1 MVTIS
6 GKARLAGVMG
16 WPVGHSRSP
25 LLHNYWFERYG
36 IDGVYVPLRVAA
48 VDLGAVLRALPAM
61 GFLGCNVTLPHK
73 EAVLHLVDELDP
85 LAAAIG
91 AVNTVTIDAAGRLH
105 GANTDGIGFL
115 AHLDASVPGW
125 RRVVGRVVLIGA
137 GGAARALAATFIA
150 AGIAELCLVNRTVE
164 RARRLLGR
172 LDHGRTRAS
181 AEGWPERATALA
193 GCDLLVNT
201 TSLGMTGQ
209 PALELALD
217 ALPADAIVADIV
229 YSPLET
235 RLLVEAEARGH
246 RTVDGLG
253 MLLHQAVPGF
263 THWGGVAPA
272 VDAATRRRVEAA
284 LRLEPG

>member
-6 GKARLAGVMG
+6 GKARLAGVLG

-25 LLHNYWFERYG
+25 LLHNYWFDRYG
-36 IDGVYVPLRVAA
+36 IDGVYVPLPVAPVDLAA
-48 VDLGAVLRALPAM
+48 VIAALPKM
-61 GFLGCNVTLPHK
+61 GFRGCNVTLPHK
-73 EAVLHLVDELDP
+73 ERVLALVDELDP

-105 GANTDGIGFL
+105 GANTDGLGFL
-115 AHLDASVPGW
+115 AHLEATVPGW
-125 RRVVGRVVLIGA
+125 RGAVKRVVLIGA

-150 AGIAELCLVNRTVE
+150 AGIAELCLVNRTRE
-164 RARRLLGR
+164 RAEALLAR
-172 LDHGRTRAS
+172 LDPKEAGARAMDW
-181 AEGWPERATALA
+181 ADREAALE

-209 PALELALD
+209 PPLELRLET
-217 ALPADAIVADIV
+217 LPEHAIVADIV
-229 YSPLET
+229 YTPLET
-235 RLLVEAEARGH
+235 ALLAAAKGRAH

-263 THWGGVAPA
+263 VHWGGVAPA
-272 VDAATRRRVEAA
+272 VDAATRQVLLGSLGAT
-284 LRLEPG
+284 G